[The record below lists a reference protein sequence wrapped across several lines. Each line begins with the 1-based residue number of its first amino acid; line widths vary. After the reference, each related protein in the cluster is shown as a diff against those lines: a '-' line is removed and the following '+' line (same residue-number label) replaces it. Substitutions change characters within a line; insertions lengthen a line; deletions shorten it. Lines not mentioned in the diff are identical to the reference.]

1 MTVNSLPSSY
11 ANAVTPFVSV
21 GRQPVGQESSDLRTS
36 SFKPTEPLADT
47 FRNENR
53 RSSGDNPNQDSEQ
66 DRLSRSTASVQAAE
80 QQQAQRRK
88 ALQSEREQAER
99 KQVDV
104 LAARDREV
112 RTHEQAH
119 AAAAGQYGGSP
130 TYEFVRGPDGVSY
143 AVGGSVN
150 VDTSPIPGNPEAT
163 LRKAEQL
170 QRAANAPADPSG
182 QDRQVAQQA
191 AQLARE
197 AQRQILA
204 KAADAADE
212 EKKSLEKS
220 DSDKKTEQK
229 RQEEERLASEEAR
242 STREQNNF
250 ATEQRQL
257 DERRARAEQF
267 DQVSKRNIDI
277 TRRLIEIGVYP
288 GSITA
293 GGLVNKS
300 I

>member
-1 MTVNSLPSSY
+1 MSVNSLPSNY
-11 ANAVTPFVSV
+11 ANAVTPYVSL
-21 GRQPVGQESSDLRTS
+21 GRHPVGQESSDLRGS
-36 SFKPTEPLADT
+36 SFKPTEQLAET

-53 RSSGDNPNQDSEQ
+53 RLPEDSPNRDGEQ
-66 DRLSRSTASVQAAE
+66 DRLSRSSASQQAAE
-80 QQQAQRRK
+80 EQQAQRRK
-88 ALQSEREQAER
+88 SAQTEREQAQR
-99 KQVDV
+99 KQVEA

-112 RTHEQAH
+112 RAHEQAH

-182 QDRQVAQQA
+182 PDRQVAVQA

-197 AQRQILA
+197 AEQELAA
-204 KAADAADE
+204 KAANKADE
-212 EKKSLEKS
+212 EKKALANS
-220 DSDKKTEQK
+220 DADRRAEQK
-229 RQEEERLASEEAR
+229 RQEEDRLASEEAR
-242 STREQNNF
+242 SAREQSSF
-250 ATEQRQL
+250 EAEQRQL
-257 DERRARAEQF
+257 DDRRARARAF
-267 DQVSKRNIDI
+267 DQASQRNIDL

-288 GSITA
+288 GAASA
-293 GGLVNKS
+293 GSLVNKS